1 MVESIIYRKSSAPFS
16 SKAIENIIFICSKY
30 VSKIKGLIEV
40 TLISKQEMKRI
51 NFEYRGFKKA
61 TDVLSFSALDH
72 ASKISDKTNFPT
84 PFNEKNHGYIYLCPM
99 YIKEQAKRFNV
110 SYKEEFVRML
120 IHALLHTAGYDH
132 IKEKQAQLMFKKQ
145 ELLVERALL
154 SGI

>member
-16 SKAIENIIFICSKY
+16 SKTIENIVLLCSKN
-30 VSKIKGLIEV
+30 VSKIKGLIEI
-40 TLISKQEMKRI
+40 TLISKQEMTRI

-72 ASKISDKTNFPT
+72 ASKILDRSNFPT
-84 PFNEKNHGYIYLCPM
+84 PFNEKNHGYIYLCPV
-99 YIKEQAKRFNV
+99 YIKEQAKRFKV

-132 IKEKQAQLMFKKQ
+132 IKEKQAKLMFKKQ
-145 ELLVERALL
+145 ELLIKRAFL